1 MDRLGWKRC
10 GVGLGIWVGLTAAL
24 FACSGD
30 DSTSPGA
37 DSGNTPDGSGGQQDA
52 SKHHDASSSDGAADD
67 SSKKHDGSSKDGEVA
82 DGATGDDGDASLQPP
97 PPLNLCT
104 TLDSFWFDA
113 TRSDVASWPAVI
125 VDGPPSTFSDGG
137 TNPDPD
143 VGFFGYTNVFD
154 CTVGTVFA
162 NGLAQASAWTDQLIP
177 FEYRFFGCQEDA
189 GADAGGLEF
198 ALVPPS
204 MYGQPFSPDDL
215 KKLGDWFIQSVIQ
228 AVANQSFNNP
238 ESMLTG
244 AQIDAMEA
252 EMTYQES
259 LYPNI
264 EGHGFHYSTCAPD
277 AGTEAGGD

>member
-67 SSKKHDGSSKDGEVA
+67 SSKKHDASNKDGEVA
-82 DGATGDDGDASLQPP
+82 DGATGDAGDATSQPP

-113 TRSDVASWPAVI
+113 PRADTSSWPSVI
-125 VDGPPSTFSDGG
+125 VEGPPSMLADGG
-137 TNPDPD
+137 PNPDPG
-143 VGFFGYTNVFD
+143 VGFYGYTDQVD
-154 CTVGTVFA
+154 CNVGTVFN
-162 NGLAQASAWTDQLIP
+162 NGFAQQSAWIDQLIP
-177 FEYRFFGCQEDA
+177 FEYSFFGCPETDA
-189 GADAGGLEF
+189 GPDAGVEL
-198 ALVPPS
+198 AIVPPS

-215 KKLGDWFIQSVIQ
+215 KKLGDWFVQ
-228 AVANQSFNNP
+228 AVIEAVGNQALNNP
-238 ESMLTG
+238 ESILTG

-252 EMTYQES
+252 EMAYQET